1 MNYLSL
7 NLAARNQV
15 EEAESIARK
24 EGLTFADMSEYL
36 EAISELNDINLTD
49 VEDYYKEVHRVSNYD
64 QPDLNRQELTNDV
77 GSTIQREVPEK
88 SWASGWKPPRRK
100 RVAKKYNAT
109 LKQLKEN
116 KHVGRMYSF
125 LKERSDQAHEVLNAL
140 SQGSEVKH
148 SEFPDIIPE
157 GKTLTT
163 KSEGFDLLCEQNI
176 YLLPTLMA
184 CNWNVTIS
192 PLPDIYG
199 ETTSRSKNPDKY
211 RDVVKQWV
219 EHIEKL

>member
-7 NLAARNQV
+7 NLAARTQV
-15 EEAESIARK
+15 EEAETIARK
-24 EGLTFADMSEYL
+24 EGLTFADMSQYL

-49 VEDYYKEVHRVSNYD
+49 VEDYYKEVLRVSNYD
-64 QPDLNRQELTNDV
+64 QPDLGRQELTNDV

-109 LKQLKEN
+109 LKELKEN
-116 KHVGRMYSF
+116 KHVGRMYNF
-125 LKERSDQAHEVLNAL
+125 HKERINQAHEIVNAL
-140 SQGSEVKH
+140 CAGSEVSH
-148 SEFPDIIPE
+148 SEFPDMIPE

-163 KSEGFDLLCEQNI
+163 KSEGFDLLNETNL

-184 CNWNVTIS
+184 CGWNVTIS
-192 PLPDIYG
+192 PLPDVYG
-199 ETTSRSKNPDKY
+199 ETISKSKNPDKY
-211 RDVVKQWV
+211 LKVVDQWC
-219 EHIEKL
+219 EHIQKL